1 MILTYQYR
9 KRQLS
14 RNDQN
19 LYTKIFH
26 GLEEV
31 KKEIFVGIK
40 SFSKIEKVMDA
51 VLEDHPEIF
60 YVSSGRVF
68 ITALGSKI
76 VPEYSYKNPEIKS
89 RKMACSEQRE
99 HILNGPIYTN
109 PMMIALRI
117 HDLLGMNVKYEETG
131 REAHSIVGP
140 LLHMKGV
147 CEGYA
152 KAMKYLLDG
161 YDIPCMV
168 VRGTAKGSPDG
179 KYEPHGWILA
189 YINGRW
195 RHIDPTFDCTLSH
208 GPQIR
213 ADYFQLTD
221 EQIQKDHQWDRSRY
235 PRALSN

>member
-1 MILTYQYR
+1 MTYQYR
-9 KRQLS
+9 KRML
-14 RNDQN
+14 RKNDQK
-19 LYTKIFH
+19 LYAQIFH

-31 KKEIFVGIK
+31 KKEIFVGMK

-60 YVSSGRVF
+60 YVVSGRVF
-68 ITALGSKI
+68 ISAIGSRI
-76 VPEYSYKNPEIKS
+76 VPEYSYTRPEI
-89 RKMACSEQRE
+89 RQRQFACKEQRE
-99 HILNGPIYTN
+99 RILNGPVYTN

-117 HDLLGMNVKYEETG
+117 HNLLGVNVQYEDIG
-131 REAHSIVGP
+131 NEAYSIVGP

-161 YDIPCMV
+161 YEIPCMV
-168 VRGTAKGSPDG
+168 VKGMAKGSPG
-179 KYEPHGWILA
+179 SPYEPHGWVLA

-195 RHIDPTFDCTLSH
+195 RHIDPTFDCTLSY

-213 ADYFQLTD
+213 EDYFQLTD
-221 EQIQKDHQWDRSRY
+221 EEIQKDHQWDRSRY
-235 PRALSN
+235 PKAECD